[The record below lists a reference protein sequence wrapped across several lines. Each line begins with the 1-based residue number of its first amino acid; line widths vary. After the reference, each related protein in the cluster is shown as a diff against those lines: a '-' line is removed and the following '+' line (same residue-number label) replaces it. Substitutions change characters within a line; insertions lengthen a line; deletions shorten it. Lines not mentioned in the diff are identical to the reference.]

1 MFNFI
6 RDAVA
11 VFKIRGVMGTKA
23 NWISEVEIPN
33 LEVGSI
39 LPVIITTFPS
49 GDVRSI
55 QCNRKD
61 RTDVMVDFM
70 KAGLE
75 VVAADLEV
83 LTIKDGKIGGFKL
96 MPDYSTR
103 TTIAKSPTAREY
115 IRVNS
120 TLSRLS
126 EQCYIQFT
134 SVGKLR
140 NLSVGDR
147 IQCLVIKHASGAV
160 CTRVMTTHDLEHP
173 PVLVSRDLEFLREAG
188 YDAQP
193 IVMTITEI
201 RKGGRFQ
208 AGTHDSVGFN

>member
-6 RDAVA
+6 RDAVS

-23 NWISEVEIPN
+23 NWISEVEFPN
-33 LEVGSI
+33 LHVGSI

-55 QCNRKD
+55 HCNRND
-61 RTDVMVDFM
+61 RTGVMADFV
-70 KAGLE
+70 KAGLS

-103 TTIAKSPTAREY
+103 TTIAKSPTACEY
-115 IRVNS
+115 IRMNS
-120 TLSRLS
+120 TLSRLT

-134 SVGKLR
+134 PLGKLR

-147 IQCLVIKHASGAV
+147 IPCLAIKHASGAE
-160 CTRVMTTHDLEHP
+160 CSRVMRTDDLEHT
-173 PVLVSRDLEFLREAG
+173 PVLTSRDLEFLREAG
-188 YDAQP
+188 YIAQP
-193 IVMTITEI
+193 VTITITEI

-208 AGTHDSVGFN
+208 AGTHDRADFN